1 MTTKTSAK
9 TVFTLV
15 LAVLWLLVAFVPFW
29 FMLLTGF
36 KESLELMTRPVWA
49 FPQSPTIINFIN
61 VLNNHFFRFLMNSSF
76 VVSVSIFLV
85 VLISSMA
92 AYVFARI
99 RFRLNQPLFA
109 LIIAG
114 LIVPI
119 HVTLIPIYLLTTR
132 AGIYDTL
139 YALIGPY
146 VAFSL
151 PISIFILTQFMR
163 QIPYE
168 LEDAARIDGC
178 GPMRS
183 FFRIILPL
191 SRSGLVTI
199 AIFNAVSLWN
209 EFVFAFVLTSSPST
223 RTLPL
228 AIWDFQGQY
237 AADIPQIMA
246 VLLLSA
252 LPLIIAYII
261 FQEQLVKGIMAG
273 AIKG

>member
-1 MTTKTSAK
+1 MKTRTSAK
-9 TVFTLV
+9 TIIVFL
-15 LAVLWLLVAFVPFW
+15 LAIFWLLVAFVPFW
-29 FMLLTGF
+29 FMVLTGF
-36 KESLELMTRPVWA
+36 KHSMELMTRPVWA
-49 FPQSPTIINFIN
+49 FPDSPTVANFVN
-61 VLNNHFFRFLMNSSF
+61 VLNNRFFRFLTNSSI
-76 VVSVSIFLV
+76 VVSVSILLV

-132 AGIYDTL
+132 IGIYDTL

-151 PISIFILTQFMR
+151 PVSIFILTQFMR

-178 GPMRS
+178 GPMGS

-237 AADIPQIMA
+237 ASDIPQIMA

>member
-1 MTTKTSAK
+1 M
-9 TVFTLV
+9 V
-15 LAVLWLLVAFVPFW
+15 
-29 FMLLTGF
+29 LTGF
-36 KESLELMTRPVWA
+36 KEPMELMSLPVWA
-49 FPQSPTIINFIN
+49 FPSQPTLENYTT
-61 VLNNHFFRFLMNSSF
+61 VLSSRFFRFLLNSTI
-76 VVSVSIFLV
+76 VVSVSIMLV
-85 VLISSMA
+85 VLISAMA

-99 RFRLNQPLFA
+99 RFRFSNVLFA
-109 LIIAG
+109 FIIAG

-132 AGIYDTL
+132 IGIYDTL
-139 YALIGPY
+139 FALIGPY

-178 GPMRS
+178 GPMGS
-183 FFRIILPL
+183 FFRVILPL
-191 SRSGLVTI
+191 SRPGLATI
-199 AIFNAVSLWN
+199 AIFNAVALWN

-237 AADIPQIMA
+237 SANIPLIMA
-246 VLLLSA
+246 VLTLSA

-273 AIKG
+273 ALKG

>member
-1 MTTKTSAK
+1 MTTKSSVK
-9 TVFTLV
+9 TFVILV
-15 LAVLWLLVAFVPFW
+15 LAFLWLLLAFGPFW
-29 FMLLTGF
+29 FMLLSSF
-36 KESLELMTRPVWA
+36 KDSLELMTRPVWA
-49 FPQSPTIINFIN
+49 LPESATLTNFSN
-61 VLNNHFFRFLMNSSF
+61 VLASRFFRYLLNSSI

-99 RFRLNQPLFA
+99 RLRVIQPLFA

-119 HVTLIPIYLLTTR
+119 HVTLIPVYLLTTR
-132 AGIYDTL
+132 IGIYDTL
-139 YALIGPY
+139 AALIGPY

-168 LEDAARIDGC
+168 LEDSARIDGC
-178 GPMRS
+178 GPMGS
-183 FFRIILPL
+183 FFRIVLPL

-209 EFVFAFVLTSSPST
+209 EFVFAFVLISSPSS

-237 AADIPQIMA
+237 SANIPQIMA
-246 VLLLSA
+246 VLILSA
-252 LPLIIAYII
+252 LPLVIAYIV

-273 AIKG
+273 ALKG